1 MWSVEQGWKS
11 MTCTCAYQDNSGRKE
26 MRRRLEALTDGDESK
41 KKCTSSMRSEISALI
56 IFPKIYIFSEK
67 TVTIVR

>member
-1 MWSVEQGWKS
+1 MNMICSRTVAGGWQLRSVEQGWKS

-41 KKCTSSMRSEISALI
+41 KNAPLQCAQKY
-56 IFPKIYIFSEK
+56 PH
-67 TVTIVR
+67 

>member
-1 MWSVEQGWKS
+1 MNMTCSRTVAGGWQLRSVEQGWKS

-41 KKCTSSMRSEISALI
+41 KNAPLQCAQKY
-56 IFPKIYIFSEK
+56 PH
-67 TVTIVR
+67 

>member
-1 MWSVEQGWKS
+1 MNMTCSRTVAGGWQLRSVEQGWKS

-41 KKCTSSMRSEISALI
+41 KMHLFNALRNI
-56 IFPKIYIFSEK
+56 RTDYLP
-67 TVTIVR
+67 